1 MIVLFQSTTVKFQI
15 HTADVRRSTIRSR
28 SGVFFRVFP
37 CGYTNQRLTP
47 QKDIQSSR
55 FLRRT
60 VAESSSRKTQIY
72 SIHTGQFP
80 SALSKRFSIFRLFNH
95 FTASLCDNFF
105 IVSQQKSSPAGLS
118 PAGRRMRGRGFL
130 CFCSPCQMYIFCYNK
145 RGNVDILFAPAPGED
160 CPVFKRCFTLPR
172 RGDGAKQYRRFRFVS
187 SIFLSEKG
195 KEHQL

>member
-1 MIVLFQSTTVKFQI
+1 ML
-15 HTADVRRSTIRSR
+15 RR
-28 SGVFFRVFP
+28 FFRVFP
-37 CGYTNQRLTP
+37 CGYTNPLLTP

-55 FLRRT
+55 ILRRA
-60 VAESSSRKTQIY
+60 VVESSSRKTQNIQY
-72 SIHTGQFP
+72 THWTIPVSTFKTIFD
-80 SALSKRFSIFRLFNH
+80 FSSVQPLYGVDMRL
-95 FTASLCDNFF
+95 FF
-105 IVSQQKSSPAGLS
+105 IVSQQKLFPAGLS
-118 PAGRRMRGRGFL
+118 PAGGRMRGRGFL